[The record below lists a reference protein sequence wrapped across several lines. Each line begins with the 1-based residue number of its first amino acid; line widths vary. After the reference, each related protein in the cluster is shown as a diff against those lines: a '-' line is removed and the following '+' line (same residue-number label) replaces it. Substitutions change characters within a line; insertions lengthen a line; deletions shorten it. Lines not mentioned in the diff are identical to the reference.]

1 MQQSTLLASGQEVS
15 LVPKA
20 LERLF
25 TEVSGFAWTELVW
38 SLCLVLIAVLAGRLL
53 AALAMFLFGRW
64 SKRTESVIDDVV
76 VAHVRRPFAWLMG
89 GLVGLLALPAVSAS
103 EAVAGALNRLLVIY
117 VIVASGLLGTQVVKA
132 VEEGARHRLDLDA
145 ADKLQARTAYT
156 QLRGFRN
163 IATFAVFMITIAFVL
178 LTFESVRQ
186 LGTGLL
192 ASAGVA
198 GVVLGFAAQK
208 SISTLIAGIQIA
220 LTQPIRVDD
229 VVIVEGEW
237 GRIEEITLTYVV
249 VKIWDQ
255 RRLVAPIDYFI
266 NTPFQNWT
274 RQSADLLGSVLLQLD
289 YSLNVDELRTE
300 LKRILDESK
309 LWDGEVWGMQV
320 TDSGE
325 RSMTVR
331 SLFSA
336 PDASKAWDLRCL
348 VREQL
353 ITYVQR
359 VYPDAFPKLRTR
371 LSEARAD
378 DKERAGGFREKPSTE
393 VI

>member
-1 MQQSTLLASGQEVS
+1 
-15 LVPKA
+15 
-20 LERLF
+20 
-25 TEVSGFAWTELVW
+25 
-38 SLCLVLIAVLAGRLL
+38 
-53 AALAMFLFGRW
+53 
-64 SKRTESVIDDVV
+64 
-76 VAHVRRPFAWLMG
+76 MG

-103 EAVAGALNRLLVIY
+103 ESVAVVLSRGLVIY
-117 VIVASGLLGTQVVKA
+117 VIVASGIMGAQTVKA
-132 VEEGARHRLDLDA
+132 IEQSARHRLDLDA
-145 ADKLQARTAYT
+145 KDNLAARTAYT

-163 IATFAVFMITIAFVL
+163 IANFVVFIVTVAFVL

-198 GVVLGFAAQK
+198 GVMLGFAAQR
-208 SISTLIAGIQIA
+208 SISTLVAGIQIA

-255 RRLVAPIDYFI
+255 RRLIVPIDYFI

-274 RQSADLLGSVLLQLD
+274 RQSADVLGTVLLHLD
-289 YSLNVDELRTE
+289 YGLKVDELRAE
-300 LKRILDESK
+300 LKRILDGSE
-309 LWDGEVWGMQV
+309 LWDGETWGMQV
-320 TDSGE
+320 TDSSE

-331 SLFSA
+331 ALFGA
-336 PDASKAWDLRCL
+336 PDAAAAWDLRCL

-353 ITYVQR
+353 IAYVQR
-359 VYPDAFPKLRTR
+359 ECPDALPKLRTR
-371 LSEARAD
+371 LSGDTLAD
-378 DKERAGGFREKPSTE
+378 TSGAGKEQLGSDSRQREKPSTE
-393 VI
+393 LV